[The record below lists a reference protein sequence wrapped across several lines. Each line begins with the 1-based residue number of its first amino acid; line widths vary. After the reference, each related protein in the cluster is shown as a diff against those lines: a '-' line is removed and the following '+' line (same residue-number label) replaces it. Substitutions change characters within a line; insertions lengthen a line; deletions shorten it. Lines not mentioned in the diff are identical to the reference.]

1 MKTQISKF
9 LKSKIIRGV
18 LLLGLVAAV
27 AASIAASS
35 QPEARVKLG
44 GTWVGR
50 YGDITWIGSYAPDSG
65 GQNAVITLQWM
76 TVNTVFEGLF
86 ATVGAQSMSIA
97 SGHISMTSK
106 DTATGK
112 MIWYVLAE
120 GTPSTTVPVAGQVK
134 AIAVMTSD
142 WHFTSPDAAQGAHNL
157 KMYLPDAQGSMLPAE
172 GAVPFLDVTFQG
184 VSHLQFH

>member
-1 MKTQISKF
+1 MKTQISNF

-27 AASIAASS
+27 TASIAWSDR
-35 QPEARVKLG
+35 PECRVKLG

-50 YGDITWIGSYAPDSG
+50 YGDITWTGTYSPDAS

-76 TVNTVFEGLF
+76 TVNTDFEGLF

-97 SGHISMTSK
+97 SGFLNMTSRN
-106 DTATGK
+106 TAAGK

-120 GTPSTTVPVAGQVK
+120 GTPSTTAPVAGQIK

-142 WHFTSPDAAQGAHNL
+142 WHFTSPDTAQGAHNL
-157 KMYLPDAQGSMLPAE
+157 KMYLPDAQGSMLPAK
-172 GAVPFLDVTFQG
+172 GAVPFLDVSYEG